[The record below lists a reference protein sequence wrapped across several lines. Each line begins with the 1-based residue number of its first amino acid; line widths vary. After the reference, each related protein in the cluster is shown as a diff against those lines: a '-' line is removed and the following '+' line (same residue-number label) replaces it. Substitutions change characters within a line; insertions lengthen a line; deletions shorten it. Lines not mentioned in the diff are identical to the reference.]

1 MLGAE
6 RGVVLLEILAAVLIL
21 TVAGLSLVE
30 LSAAGTRAT
39 AAARL
44 REREQQD
51 EERLLTAYCLLL
63 RADLDLRLG
72 QRDVGPYVVRVARPE
87 RTLYRVAVSA
97 ARAPEVEDLVTVLY
111 RPEPADAP

>member
-51 EERLLTAYCLLL
+51 EERPICATCSVCRNARIHSSPRAYSGL
-63 RADLDLRLG
+63 RWCS
-72 QRDVGPYVVRVARPE
+72 VGRFFSM
-87 RTLYRVAVSA
+87 L
-97 ARAPEVEDLVTVLY
+97 
-111 RPEPADAP
+111 